1 MIIRPPITSIRYPF
15 AIDSNLGRL
24 AQEPNYEAYIKQL
37 IRQVLLTGQ
46 GERINRPNFG
56 AGIKRLIFA
65 PNSPATASLA
75 QTLVYQSL
83 TTWLGTLI
91 RTDNVQVEADNERL
105 NINIA
110 YTILAR
116 QEQRFLNLEVTL

>member
-1 MIIRPPITSIRYPF
+1 MTTPTSRIHSPISIDDR
-15 AIDSNLGRL
+15 LGRL
-24 AQEPNYEAYIKQL
+24 QQEPDYEAYIQQL
-37 IRQVLLTGQ
+37 IRQVLFTGQ
-46 GERINRPNFG
+46 GERINRPDFG
-56 AGIKRLIFA
+56 AGVRRLIFA

-75 QTLVYQSL
+75 QTLIYQAL

-91 RTDNVQVEADNERL
+91 RTEDVRAEADNERL
-105 NINIA
+105 NIAIT

>member
-15 AIDSNLGRL
+15 AIDGNLGRL
-24 AQEPNYEAYIKQL
+24 AQEPNYETYIKQL

-46 GERINRPNFG
+46 GERINRPTFG